1 MDWSVLI
8 SVTALVIS
16 VLCPVLTALVN
27 NLFQLKFRNR
37 DFFNKHRAEVI
48 EGYLRTAGAC
58 TCNDSKE
65 ARSEYGK
72 YYAEIFLYAPE
83 PIWGDLELFHEMI
96 TSGSAKGTYA
106 QLIKISKVL
115 SKNPPRT
122 PWSKNRN
129 RNRNV

>member
-1 MDWSVLI
+1 MDWPVLI
-8 SVTALVIS
+8 SITALVVS

-37 DFFNKHRAEVI
+37 DFFDKHHAEVI

-65 ARSEYGK
+65 ARVEYGK

-83 PIWGDLELFHEMI
+83 SLWSDIELFHEMI
-96 TSGSAKGTYA
+96 ASGSAKGTYA

-115 SKNPPRT
+115 SDNPPRS
-122 PWSKNRN
+122 PWSKKRK